1 MSREH
6 SYWRRLGRPVV
17 VVATVV
23 LALLGVIG
31 NPNRPWVWILAVAC
45 ALVVALFEIMAWR
58 QEAGAGSHLG
68 QNYEMVLSRVLTLI
82 SDLSDLTAREFDLW
96 VVDLYLPRQ
105 AFAWF
110 RRDRVG
116 ELELSM
122 HVTLTD
128 VRIVPSRIE
137 PCHFFGRCF
146 ADSQPKL
153 WWDIRLEPSSGEN
166 SWQSL
171 NGGDNNKMAESY
183 GVVSVNPIIDNLGRE
198 CRGLLVVHAKRDPE
212 IVTKVLGV
220 LQQPEGRR
228 RMAAACLDIH
238 GHLRKS

>member
-1 MSREH
+1 
-6 SYWRRLGRPVV
+6 
-17 VVATVV
+17 
-23 LALLGVIG
+23 
-31 NPNRPWVWILAVAC
+31 VWILAIAC
-45 ALVVALFEIMAWR
+45 ALVVALFEIIASR
-58 QEAGAGSHLG
+58 QEARPESRLG
-68 QNYEMVLSRVLTLI
+68 QNYEMVLSRVLNLI

-96 VVDLYLPRQ
+96 VVDLYLPRP
-105 AFAWF
+105 AFASF
-110 RRDRVG
+110 RRNHVS

-128 VRIVPSRIE
+128 VRTVPNRIE

-166 SWQSL
+166 SWQTL
-171 NGGDNNKMAESY
+171 NGGDNNEMAESY
-183 GVVSVNPIIDNLGRE
+183 GVVSVNPVIDNLGRE
-198 CRGLLVVHAKRDPE
+198 CRGLLVVHAKRDRE

-228 RMAAACLDIH
+228 RVAAACLDIH

>member
-1 MSREH
+1 MLEKH
-6 SYWRRLGRPVV
+6 SYWRRLSRPVV

-31 NPNRPWVWILAVAC
+31 NPNRPWVWILATAC
-45 ALVVALFEIMAWR
+45 ALVVVLFEIIAWR
-58 QEAGAGSHLG
+58 QEAGAESHLG
-68 QNYEMVLSRVLTLI
+68 QNYEMVLSRVLNLI

-96 VVDLYLPRQ
+96 VVDLYLPQR
-105 AFAWF
+105 AFTWS
-110 RRDRVG
+110 RRNRVS

-128 VRIVPSRIE
+128 VRTVPNRIE

-146 ADSQPKL
+146 ADRQPKL

-183 GVVSVNPIIDNLGRE
+183 GVVSVNPVIDNLGRE
-198 CRGLLVVHAKRDPE
+198 CRGLLVVPAKRDPE

-220 LQQPEGRR
+220 LLQTRGQTANG
-228 RMAAACLDIH
+228 C
-238 GHLRKS
+238 SVS